1 MNQPAP
7 DPDVLLKSAIRFY
20 EAGDL
25 EAAEVHCRRALATAA
40 AHGGALEM
48 LGILQLDQARYAEA
62 EPIFEQLAQSRPD
75 EPSHW
80 MNLGTARRGSGRHE
94 EALAAY
100 ARAASLGEA
109 SANFCYHVGL
119 THMQRSDLE
128 SARAMFARG
137 LELSPDDAD
146 MRLHYAQVCYEATYH
161 DEALAALAAWPTAE
175 ATPLGV
181 AAGVGNLL
189 MNLGQPQRA
198 EAVLRRAIAER
209 PTHLPDTL
217 ALVQLLERTNRVTE
231 AAELLKDLVANPK
244 SIGLGAE
251 LPMTRARVAQRLS
264 HHELAIEYLIQAM
277 PDFKR
282 THERHR
288 MLFPMAQSLDALG
301 RYDDA
306 YAALAKAHASQLAQ
320 VERAAPLAAAR
331 GTPQMKVTELDCNA
345 TDVARWDH
353 AHAPAATESPV
364 FVVAFPRS
372 GTTLLELT
380 LDAHPMLRAMDE
392 QPFIQNALEDM
403 VELGAKYPQE
413 LAGLTVT
420 QLDEARERYWQ
431 RVAKKVQLAPGQR
444 LVDKNPLNILRLPVI
459 RRLFPHAPVILAIRH
474 PCDVIMSC
482 YMQHFSAPDW
492 AMLCADLPG
501 LARGYRK
508 TFDYWYRSVALLQP
522 AVMEIRYEQLVSEF
536 PVVIRALADF
546 LQLPWDPA
554 MLAPADAGRVQRFI
568 STPSYAQVAQPV
580 HARSVGRWEH
590 YRRYL
595 EPVLAEIQPYLARW
609 NYSA

>member
-7 DPDVLLKSAIRFY
+7 DAEVLVKSAVRFY

-25 EAAEVHCRRALATAA
+25 EAAEAHCRRALAVAP
-40 AHGGALEM
+40 AHEGALEL
-48 LGILQLDQARYAEA
+48 LGALQLEQARYAEA
-62 EPIFEQLAQSRPD
+62 EPIFEQLAQGRPG
-75 EPSHW
+75 ESSYW

-94 EALAAY
+94 AALAAY
-100 ARAASLGEA
+100 ARAAELGEK
-109 SANFCYHVGL
+109 SANFYYHVGL
-119 THMQRSDLE
+119 AHTQRSDLE
-128 SARAMFARG
+128 SARAVFASG
-137 LELSPDDAD
+137 LAIAPDDAD
-146 MRLHYAQVCYEATYH
+146 LRLHYAQVCYEATYH
-161 DEALAALAAWPTAE
+161 EEALAALGAWPTAE
-175 ATPLGV
+175 ATPLAV

-264 HHELAIEYLIQAM
+264 HHELALEYLIHAM

-282 THERHR
+282 AHERHR

-306 YAALAKAHASQLAQ
+306 YAALVKAHASQLAQ
-320 VERAAPLAAAR
+320 VERTAPLAAAR
-331 GTPQMKVTELDCNA
+331 GTPQMKVTELDCDA
-345 TDVARWDH
+345 ADVAQWDH
-353 AHAPAATESPV
+353 AHAPGVTASPV

-380 LDAHPMLRAMDE
+380 LDAHPLLRAMDE

-403 VELGAKYPQE
+403 VALGARFPQE
-413 LAGLTVT
+413 LARLSAA
-420 QLDEARERYWQ
+420 QLDEVRAKYWQ
-431 RVAKKVQLAPGQR
+431 RVAKKVQLGPGQR

-459 RRLFPHAPVILAIRH
+459 RRLFPNSPIILAIRH

-501 LARGYRK
+501 LASGYRK

-522 AVMEIRYEQLVSEF
+522 TVMEIRYEQLVAEF
-536 PVVIRALADF
+536 PAVVRAMADF
-546 LQLPWDPA
+546 LRLPWEPA
-554 MLAPADAGRVQRFI
+554 MLAPADQGRVQRFI

-580 HARSVGRWEH
+580 HARAVGRWEH

-595 EPVLAEIQPYLARW
+595 EPVLPEIQPYLARW
-609 NYSA
+609 NYPG

>member
-7 DPDVLLKSAIRFY
+7 NPDVLLRSALQFY
-20 EAGDL
+20 EAGDF
-25 EAAEVHCRRALATAA
+25 EAAEAHCRRALSIAA
-40 AHGGALEM
+40 AHDGALEL
-48 LGILQLDQARYAEA
+48 LGAVQLEQSRYAEA
-62 EPIFEQLAQSRPD
+62 EPIFEQLAQGRPD
-75 EPSHW
+75 EPSYW
-80 MNLGTARRGSGRHE
+80 MNLGTARRGSGRHD
-94 EALAAY
+94 EALVAY
-100 ARAASLGEA
+100 ARAATLGEA
-109 SANFCYHVGL
+109 SANFYYHVGL
-119 THMQRSDLE
+119 THIQRSDLE
-128 SARAMFARG
+128 SAKAVFAKG
-137 LELSPDDAD
+137 LELAPDDAD

-161 DEALAALAAWPTAE
+161 EEALAALAAWPTA
-175 ATPLGV
+175 AVTPLNV

-198 EAVLRRAIAER
+198 EALLRRAIAER

-217 ALVQLLERTNRVTE
+217 ALVQLLERTNRVSE
-231 AAELLKDLVANPK
+231 AAALLQNLAANPRATA
-244 SIGLGAE
+244 LGAE
-251 LPMTRARVAQRLS
+251 LLMTRARVAQRQS
-264 HHELAIEYLIQAM
+264 HHELAIEYLVQAM

-282 THERHR
+282 PHERHR

-306 YAALAKAHASQLAQ
+306 YAALVKAHGSQLAL
-320 VERAAPLAAAR
+320 VERTAPLAAAR
-331 GTPQMKVTELDCNA
+331 GTPQMKVTELDGDA
-345 TDVARWDH
+345 ADVAQWDH
-353 AHAPAATESPV
+353 SGAPGVAGSPV

-380 LDAHPMLRAMDE
+380 LDAHPLLRAMDE

-403 VELGAKYPQE
+403 LAFGAKYPQQ
-413 LAGLTVT
+413 LAGLTAA
-420 QLDEARERYWQ
+420 QLDDVRARYWQ
-431 RVAKKVQLAPGQR
+431 RVAKKVQLGPGQR
-444 LVDKNPLNILRLPVI
+444 LVDKNPLNILRLPVM

-508 TFDYWYRSVALLQP
+508 TFDYWYRSVALLHP
-522 AVMEIRYEQLVSEF
+522 AVMEIRYEQLVGEF
-536 PVVIRALADF
+536 PTVVRAMTDF
-546 LQLPWDPA
+546 LQLPWEPA
-554 MLAPADAGRVQRFI
+554 MLAPADEGRVQRFI

-580 HARSVGRWEH
+580 HSKSVGRWQN

-595 EPVLAEIQPYLARW
+595 EPVIPAIQPYLTRW
-609 NYSA
+609 DYTA

>member
-7 DPDVLLKSAIRFY
+7 NPDVLLKSALHFY
-20 EAGDL
+20 EAGDF
-25 EAAEVHCRRALATAA
+25 EAAETHCRRALAIAA
-40 AHGGALEM
+40 AHEGALEL
-48 LGILQLDQARYAEA
+48 LGAVQLEQSRYAEA
-62 EPIFEQLAQSRPD
+62 EPIFEQLAQGRP
-75 EPSHW
+75 EEASHW
-80 MNLGTARRGSGRHE
+80 MNLGTARRGSGRHD

-100 ARAASLGEA
+100 ARAAELGEK
-109 SANFCYHVGL
+109 SANFYYHVGL
-119 THMQRSDLE
+119 THTQRSDLE
-128 SARAMFARG
+128 SAKAVFASG
-137 LELSPDDAD
+137 LAIAPDDAD

-161 DEALAALAAWPTAE
+161 EEALAALAAWPA
-175 ATPLGV
+175 AASTPLNV
-181 AAGVGNLL
+181 AAGVANLL

-198 EAVLRRAIAER
+198 EALLRRAIAER

-231 AAELLKDLVANPK
+231 AAALLQSLAVNPK
-244 SIGLGAE
+244 AAALGAE
-251 LPMTRARVAQRLS
+251 LLMTRARVAQRQS
-264 HHELAIEYLIQAM
+264 HHELAIEYLVQAM

-282 THERHR
+282 PHERHR

-306 YAALAKAHASQLAQ
+306 YAALVKAHASQLAQ
-320 VERAAPLAAAR
+320 VERTAPLAAAR
-331 GTPQMKVTELDCNA
+331 GTPQMKVTELDCDA
-345 TDVARWDH
+345 ADVAHWDH
-353 AHAPAATESPV
+353 ARAPGTLESPV

-380 LDAHPMLRAMDE
+380 LDAHPLLCAMDE

-403 VELGAKYPQE
+403 VALGAKYPQQ
-413 LAGLTVT
+413 LAALTAA
-420 QLDEARERYWQ
+420 QLDEVRERYWQ
-431 RVAKKVQLAPGQR
+431 RVAKKVQLEPGQR
-444 LVDKNPLNILRLPVI
+444 LVDKNPLNILRLPVM
-459 RRLFPHAPVILAIRH
+459 RRLFPNAPVILAIRH

-522 AVMEIRYEQLVSEF
+522 TVMEIRYEQLVSEF
-536 PVVIRALADF
+536 PTVVRAMADF
-546 LQLPWDPA
+546 LQLHWEPA
-554 MLAPADAGRVQRFI
+554 MLAPADQGRVQRFI

-580 HARSVGRWEH
+580 HSKSVGRWQN

-595 EPVLAEIQPYLARW
+595 EPVIPEIQPYLARW
-609 NYSA
+609 NYPA

>member
-7 DPDVLLKSAIRFY
+7 DADVLLNSAVRFY
-20 EAGDL
+20 EAGDF
-25 EAAEVHCRRALATAA
+25 EAAEAHCRRALAIAA
-40 AHGGALEM
+40 AHAGALEL
-48 LGILQLDQARYAEA
+48 LGVVQLEQSRYAEA
-62 EPIFEQLAQSRPD
+62 EPIFEQLVQGRPG

-94 EALAAY
+94 QALAAY
-100 ARAASLGEA
+100 ARAASLGES

-128 SARAMFARG
+128 SARALFARG
-137 LELSPDDAD
+137 LELAPDDAD

-161 DEALAALAAWPTAE
+161 EEALAALAAWPTAA
-175 ATPLGV
+175 ATPVDV

-198 EAVLRRAIAER
+198 EALLRRAIAEH
-209 PTHLPDTL
+209 PTRLPDTL
-217 ALVQLLERTNRVTE
+217 ALVQLLERTNRVAE
-231 AAELLKDLVANPK
+231 AAALLQSLAANPK
-244 SIGLGAE
+244 SHALGAE
-251 LPMTRARVAQRLS
+251 LLMTRARVEQRLS

-282 THERHR
+282 SHERHR

-306 YAALAKAHASQLAQ
+306 YAALVKAHASQLAQ
-320 VERAAPLAAAR
+320 VGRTAPLAAMR
-331 GTPQMKVTELDCNA
+331 GTPQMKVTELDCDA
-345 TDVARWDH
+345 ADVALWDH
-353 AHAPAATESPV
+353 ARAPGTADSPV

-380 LDAHPMLRAMDE
+380 LDAHPLLRAMDE

-403 VELGAKYPQE
+403 VALGAKYPRE
-413 LAGLTVT
+413 LARLTAA
-420 QLDEARERYWQ
+420 QLDEVRAQYWQ
-431 RVAKKVQLAPGQR
+431 RVAKKVQLGPGQR

-459 RRLFPHAPVILAIRH
+459 RRLFPDAPVILAIRH

-501 LARGYRK
+501 LASGYRK
-508 TFDYWYRSVALLQP
+508 TFEYWYRSVTLLQP
-522 AVMEIRYEQLVSEF
+522 RVMEVRYEQLVSDF
-536 PVVIRALADF
+536 PTVVRAMVDF

-554 MLAPADAGRVQRFI
+554 LLAPADEGRVQRFI

-580 HARSVGRWEH
+580 HGRAVGRWEH

-595 EPVLAEIQPYLARW
+595 EPVLAELQPCLARW